1 MRANGIEMKDM
12 QVYIYE
18 KKVMVKKEM
27 TVSIEINWLHPGPV
41 FILTI
46 SA

>member
-1 MRANGIEMKDM
+1 MKDM